1 MKNALWKDIFRDIK
15 KTKGRFI
22 SIVSIIALGVMLF
35 TGVKMAPEDM
45 KGSADKYYDDYN
57 LMDLRVISTLG
68 LTDEDV
74 KDIKAIDGVLGAY
87 PEYTV
92 DALTKVGNDEFV
104 IRVQS
109 VPNSNLTDSNEDYI
123 NRLNVVEGR
132 LPENSGDCVVAKGK
146 FEGTQVNIGD
156 TITLRSGKDEDITN
170 SLKNKEFKVVGLIET
185 PYYLSDQIGST
196 TIGSGTVSTFMYI
209 PESDF
214 TMDAYTDIY
223 VTVKDAKN
231 LNSYKDEYF
240 DVVDKVKEAIED
252 DSQVIIDRRYNEIKD
267 IAIEELNKGKKEY
280 EEKKAEVEKQLSDA
294 KAQIEDTKVQLEN
307 AEAEIVNKEAELNTM
322 IANGEAQLASGE
334 AELANRT
341 AEYEAG
347 VKAFNDAKPAA
358 EEGFKQAEAALVEAE
373 NKIAPLVQRK
383 VEIEGKLSD
392 TNITEEEK
400 VVLQAELATIEP
412 IITSSLEQINAGKS
426 ELESK
431 KTEFYNQEKAL
442 TDAKAQLDGARAT
455 IESTRATLQAAK
467 SEGATQLANAK
478 AKVESGKVQLAEGE
492 AEYEKNKTLADEELL
507 KAGEK
512 IKDAE
517 NQVNKIGKPSFYVL
531 DRNSHYSYVDYENSA
546 SSIDKLSNVFPV
558 FFFVVAALVCLTT
571 MTRMVDEQRIN
582 IGTMKALG
590 YSNGNI
596 AKKFIVYALLASLIG
611 SVIGMA
617 IGFTFF
623 PKVIYDAYNI
633 MYIMPPITLFIN
645 IPLAIVTAI
654 ASIGLTTLAT
664 YSACRIELIETP
676 SVLMRPKAPKEG
688 KRILLERIPF
698 IWNRFNFTGKVTI
711 RNIFR
716 YKKRFLMT
724 VIGIAGSTALLLAGF
739 GIKDSIKTVVS
750 KQFGTINKYDISVNL
765 EKDISSVQKADLET
779 YMKDQSD
786 IKDFLFVKGEMSKVE
801 ANDESKDLDI
811 IVPSDVDRFD
821 EFTHLQNRISKE
833 TVSLND
839 DGIAITEK
847 VAKVLG
853 VKVGD
858 EVTIT
863 NSNDV
868 TGTAKVS
875 AIVENYIQHYIYMT
889 PNYYEK
895 VFDRKA
901 TPDEAYIILNNADN
915 TVADSVSNGLV
926 NREGVSGVV
935 SNTGIRDNFNN
946 TIESLD
952 FVVLVMIL
960 AAGALSFIVLYNLT
974 NVNISERIREI
985 ATIKVLGF
993 YDKEVA
999 AYIFRENVL
1008 LTVIGM
1014 FAGLLLGVVFHQ
1026 FIMITV
1032 EMDYVM
1038 FGRSINTMSYVY
1050 AGLLT
1055 VGFSLLVNWAMYF
1068 KLKKVQMVESLKS
1081 VD

>member
-1 MKNALWKDIFRDIK
+1 M
-15 KTKGRFI
+15 
-22 SIVSIIALGVMLF
+22 
-35 TGVKMAPEDM
+35 
-45 KGSADKYYDDYN
+45 
-57 LMDLRVISTLG
+57 
-68 LTDEDV
+68 
-74 KDIKAIDGVLGAY
+74 
-87 PEYTV
+87 
-92 DALTKVGNDEFV
+92 
-104 IRVQS
+104 
-109 VPNSNLTDSNEDYI
+109 
-123 NRLNVVEGR
+123 
-132 LPENSGDCVVAKGK
+132 
-146 FEGTQVNIGD
+146 
-156 TITLRSGKDEDITN
+156 
-170 SLKNKEFKVVGLIET
+170 
-185 PYYLSDQIGST
+185 
-196 TIGSGTVSTFMYI
+196 
-209 PESDF
+209 
-214 TMDAYTDIY
+214 
-223 VTVKDAKN
+223 
-231 LNSYKDEYF
+231 
-240 DVVDKVKEAIED
+240 
-252 DSQVIIDRRYNEIKD
+252 
-267 IAIEELNKGKKEY
+267 
-280 EEKKAEVEKQLSDA
+280 
-294 KAQIEDTKVQLEN
+294 
-307 AEAEIVNKEAELNTM
+307 
-322 IANGEAQLASGE
+322 
-334 AELANRT
+334 
-341 AEYEAG
+341 
-347 VKAFNDAKPAA
+347 
-358 EEGFKQAEAALVEAE
+358 
-373 NKIAPLVQRK
+373 
-383 VEIEGKLSD
+383 
-392 TNITEEEK
+392 
-400 VVLQAELATIEP
+400 
-412 IITSSLEQINAGKS
+412 
-426 ELESK
+426 
-431 KTEFYNQEKAL
+431 
-442 TDAKAQLDGARAT
+442 
-455 IESTRATLQAAK
+455 
-467 SEGATQLANAK
+467 ANAK

-517 NQVNKIGKPSFYVL
+517 NQVNKIEKPSFYVL

>member
-1 MKNALWKDIFRDIK
+1 
-15 KTKGRFI
+15 
-22 SIVSIIALGVMLF
+22 
-35 TGVKMAPEDM
+35 
-45 KGSADKYYDDYN
+45 
-57 LMDLRVISTLG
+57 
-68 LTDEDV
+68 
-74 KDIKAIDGVLGAY
+74 
-87 PEYTV
+87 
-92 DALTKVGNDEFV
+92 
-104 IRVQS
+104 
-109 VPNSNLTDSNEDYI
+109 
-123 NRLNVVEGR
+123 
-132 LPENSGDCVVAKGK
+132 
-146 FEGTQVNIGD
+146 
-156 TITLRSGKDEDITN
+156 
-170 SLKNKEFKVVGLIET
+170 
-185 PYYLSDQIGST
+185 
-196 TIGSGTVSTFMYI
+196 
-209 PESDF
+209 
-214 TMDAYTDIY
+214 
-223 VTVKDAKN
+223 
-231 LNSYKDEYF
+231 
-240 DVVDKVKEAIED
+240 
-252 DSQVIIDRRYNEIKD
+252 
-267 IAIEELNKGKKEY
+267 
-280 EEKKAEVEKQLSDA
+280 
-294 KAQIEDTKVQLEN
+294 
-307 AEAEIVNKEAELNTM
+307 M

-517 NQVNKIGKPSFYVL
+517 NQVNKIEKPSFYVL